1 VDPKSSEVSE
11 VLRRVKNLVVLQ
23 KEGKFEP
30 NRQNDQ
36 FSVAL
41 ESEEHRGHIVV
52 VSSKA
57 S

>member
-1 VDPKSSEVSE
+1 
-11 VLRRVKNLVVLQ
+11 VKNLIVLQ
-23 KEGKFEP
+23 KEGKFDP

-36 FSVAL
+36 FSATL
-41 ESEEHRGHIVV
+41 ESDEHRGHIVV